1 MEAATLRSDRVID
14 LVSNHAP
21 PFSPVTRANAYQVF
35 WGSSFSSAD
44 VYLKD
49 PTITSQGKRKG
60 EEWKLKTPF
69 FCALQQLG
77 TIQPARKGVPWWQQ
91 LETSVF

>member
-14 LVSNHAP
+14 LVSNHVP

-44 VYLKD
+44 VYLKN
-49 PTITSQGKRKG
+49 PTIISQGKKKEKSGSLR
-60 EEWKLKTPF
+60 LPF